1 MKPETK
7 ETIGDIAIVAAI
19 FIIAYI
25 SLILIGTL

>member
-7 ETIGDIAIVAAI
+7 ETIWEVITVASLLLI
-19 FIIAYI
+19 TYV